1 MRGLILFLLS
11 ACFISSQ
18 SGLQAGGRD
27 DLLFDVNG
35 KRVFGEPS
43 SEVIQIFPKLATT
56 CGSDSPCVSWKLIV
70 ESTNDESLVL
80 EQVNSAI
87 SIWSESELT
96 DLEFSYA
103 GASSDSEIPYV
114 LDGSNRA
121 LDSYGN
127 EIIEGD
133 FFISLNPPT
142 DILQSLRDT
151 GSYTQ
156 SVQYV
161 VPNLDTAE
169 GEIFWA
175 GIFVNPD
182 FLSSPYGSCSG
193 NDCIKLSGQSSLS
206 LKSILAFSIGQSF
219 LGLSSSGIRSSVMY
233 PIQKYGDGRVFS
245 SASVDDLAWLN
256 FLYPS
261 GLENSFGEIQGV
273 LKDGLDGSFLEGG
286 HVTAVSSDILTAINS
301 GEEVNFG
308 SYIVSGSVVQKA
320 GKFRIRIPAGDYLLF
335 VESLDGNALRPDF
348 FSEWMR
354 YFGSNKTFPQEF
366 YEGKD
371 RESNLEAWDSS
382 LATIV
387 LSARISV
394 FESETSD
401 NVVFFTNEPS
411 ATQSFFAPGAANETL
426 SEITLADLEQ
436 ALREAENRDQ
446 NSIGTRAAGCQIGGD
461 TTHSSVG
468 LSFAALL
475 VILFA
480 SLLFHR
486 TIFRS

>member
-1 MRGLILFLLS
+1 MRGLILSLLS
-11 ACFISSQ
+11 IYVIGLQ

-27 DLLFDVNG
+27 DLLFDLSG
-35 KRVFGEPS
+35 KRVMGEPS
-43 SEVIQIFPKLATT
+43 SEVVQIFPKLGTT
-56 CGSDSPCVSWKLIV
+56 CGSDHPCVSWKLIL

-80 EQVNSAI
+80 DQVNSAI
-87 SIWSESELT
+87 SIWADSELT
-96 DLEFSYA
+96 NLEFSYA
-103 GASSDSEIPYV
+103 GPSIDGEIPYV
-114 LDGSNRA
+114 LDGSDRS
-121 LDSYGN
+121 LDSFGN
-127 EIIEGD
+127 EVIEGD

-142 DILQSLRDT
+142 EILESLRDA
-151 GSYTQ
+151 GAYTK

-161 VPNLDTAE
+161 VPNLDTGE
-169 GEIFWA
+169 GEILWA

-206 LKSILAFSIGQSF
+206 LKSILSFSIGQSF
-219 LGLSSSGIRSSVMY
+219 LGLSPSGIRSSIMY
-233 PIQKYGDGRVFS
+233 PVQKYGDGRVFA

-261 GLENSFGEIQGV
+261 DAPISFGEIRGV

-286 HVTAVSSDILTAINS
+286 HVTAVSSDILSALSN

-308 SYIVSGSVVQKA
+308 NYIVSGAVVQKA
-320 GKFRIRIPAGDYLLF
+320 GQFRIRLPVGDYLLF

-354 YFGSNKTFPQEF
+354 YFASNKTFPQEF

-382 LATIV
+382 LATVV

-394 FESETSD
+394 FESEISD

-426 SEITLADLEQ
+426 SEVTLADLEQ
-436 ALREAENRDQ
+436 ALREAENRDK
-446 NSIGTRAAGCQIGGD
+446 NSIGSRAAGCQIGGNAA
-461 TTHSSVG
+461 HSSQG
-468 LSFAALL
+468 LSFSILL
-475 VILFA
+475 VILFVG
-480 SLLFHR
+480 LLFHR
-486 TIFRS
+486 TIFKS